1 MIRAL
6 ITTLGILLVWHFLIL
21 VLAPPRF
28 IFPGPWDVIVSF
40 VDNAALLFDN
50 LIITG
55 TEILVGLLIGC
66 VMGIL
71 SAVLLISFDGA
82 RRWLFPVLV
91 VSQAIP
97 VFALAPLLTLWFG
110 YGMAP
115 KIIMASL
122 IIFFP
127 VTAACHDG
135 LRHAPTSRLDL
146 ARTMG
151 ASSFAILCHI
161 RLPSALPAMASG
173 VRVATAVAPIG
184 AVVGE
189 WVGSSQGLGYIMLHA
204 NARMET
210 DLMFAALFLL
220 CLAAVAL
227 YFSVNRLLDQFLNW
241 QVDTT
246 SHTQS
251 PLTQQGI
258 TRT

>member
-6 ITTLGILLVWHFLIL
+6 ITTIGLLVAWQLI
-21 VLAPPRF
+21 VTALAPPRY
-28 IFPGPWDVIVSF
+28 IFPGPWDVMVSF
-40 VDNAALLFDN
+40 VENAELLFEN
-50 LIITG
+50 FLVTG

-66 VMGIL
+66 TLGIL
-71 SAVLLISFDGA
+71 SALLLISFEGA
-82 RRWLFPVLV
+82 RRWLLPVLV
-91 VSQAIP
+91 ISQAIP

-127 VTAACHDG
+127 VSAACHDG
-135 LRHAPTSRLDL
+135 LRHAPTARLDL

-151 ASSFAILCHI
+151 ASQWAILRHI
-161 RLPSALPAMASG
+161 RLPSALPAIASG

-184 AVVGE
+184 AIVGE
-189 WVGSSQGLGYIMLHA
+189 WVGSSEGLGYIMLHA
-204 NARMET
+204 NARMQT

-220 CLAAVAL
+220 CLASVAL
-227 YFSVNRLLDQFLNW
+227 YFSVNRLLDHFINW

-246 SHTQS
+246 GHQQS
-251 PLTQQGI
+251 SLT
-258 TRT
+258 